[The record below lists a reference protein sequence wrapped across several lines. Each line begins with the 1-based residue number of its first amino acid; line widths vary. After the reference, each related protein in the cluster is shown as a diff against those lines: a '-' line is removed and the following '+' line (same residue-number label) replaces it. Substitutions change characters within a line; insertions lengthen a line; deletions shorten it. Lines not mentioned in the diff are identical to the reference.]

1 MSRRRLLLGFF
12 LSSLL
17 FGLFPLPPADARAG
31 VVDDVL
37 GRQFLNELNAERSA
51 RGLPGLEWDA
61 SIAAASAGWAEQLR
75 GGGPLRHSR
84 DGRAEIVGAGS
95 RTGQITEAWML
106 SKGHRNL
113 VVDANLVTVGI
124 GVRCDARGRI
134 WVVAQFGQA
143 DPSRRSPHA
152 TAAGPRVTPGSSG
165 LSCSSHE
172 AVERAIRRLYLAYF
186 GRDADAG
193 GLAHWMQ
200 HAGAGQPLDWISE
213 QFATSA
219 EFQARYGPL
228 SDDQFI
234 HLVYRNVLRR
244 HADPGGHGHWMG
256 VLRGRGR
263 GSVMTGFSESQELR
277 IRAGL
282 S

>member
-1 MSRRRLLLGFF
+1 MFRRRLLLGSV
-12 LSSLL
+12 LSSLIL
-17 FGLFPLPPADARAG
+17 GFLPLSTAEARAG
-31 VVDDVL
+31 VVDDLL

-51 RGLPGLEWDA
+51 RGLPGLQWDA
-61 SIAAASAGWAEQLR
+61 SIAAASSGWAEELR
-75 GGGPLRHSR
+75 GGGALRHSSH
-84 DGRAEIVGAGS
+84 GRAEIVGAGS

-106 SKGHRNL
+106 SSGHRNL
-113 VVDANLVTVGI
+113 VADPNLAAVGI

-143 DPSRRSPHA
+143 DPYQRSPSS
-152 TAAGPRVTPGSSG
+152 TAAVPRVTPGSSG
-165 LSCSSHE
+165 LSCSSHD
-172 AVERAIRRLYLAYF
+172 AVERAIRRLYVSYF

-200 HAGAGQPLDWISE
+200 HAGSGHPLDWISE
-213 QFATSA
+213 QFAVSA

-228 SDDQFI
+228 SDEQFV

-244 HADPGGHGHWMG
+244 EADAGGHGHWMG
-256 VLRGRGR
+256 VLKGRGR
-263 GSVMTGFSESQELR
+263 GSVMIGFSESQELR
-277 IRAGL
+277 IRTGL